1 MKIITTFTALL
12 LLTLGLNAQD
22 QDHKS
27 EMLEENRIYWS
38 EQVKLSWNDF
48 RGEIEEDENV
58 AALSSIAL
66 PYNLSSDGEGELIV
80 QMRVCFIRNESW
92 SKPEQQNKV
101 LLQHEQV
108 HFDIAEL
115 HRRKVIKALQEV
127 EMDKN
132 NYRETI
138 QNIMGRVWKKQYRE
152 MQDQYDKETNYSRV
166 FKAQI
171 SWNKFLEEQL
181 KKYQAYSDLE
191 LKISLIN

>member
-1 MKIITTFTALL
+1 MKKFATLFFSFFLLAITLFS
-12 LLTLGLNAQD
+12 

-27 EMLEENRIYWS
+27 AMLEENRIYWS
-38 EQVKLSWNDF
+38 EQVQLSWDDF
-48 RGEIEEDENV
+48 RGEVEQDENV

-80 QMRVCFIRNESW
+80 QMRVCFIRDESW
-92 SKPEQQNKV
+92 SKVDEQNKV
-101 LLQHEQV
+101 LLQHEQI

-132 NYRETI
+132 NYKETI
-138 QNIMGRVWKKQYRE
+138 QNIMGRIWKKQYRE

-171 SWNKFLEEQL
+171 SWNKFLKEEL
-181 KKYQAYSDLE
+181 DKYQAYSTDE
-191 LKISLIN
+191 LKLSLIN